1 MEVGDL
7 RNRFLNA
14 PRLAR
19 LTVGG
24 AILAVAWAFPALAT
38 DGAEGGGMREAQ
50 SCLECHEDAAAGLQG
65 GPHMV
70 RLADADTHVA
80 CTDCHSGT
88 AAHWQDDPTAH
99 PMANPA
105 GKSVAEVAQV
115 CTACHTGTHAMDQ
128 ATLSPHATGD
138 VSCLGCHTVHGKS
151 EPHLLKDRQAE
162 LCYSC
167 HLETRGDF
175 AKPYRHPAG
184 DGEFLQCSSCH
195 LATDDRM
202 AELALQGTNAVCLNC
217 HAEFQGPFP
226 HEHQAT
232 VDYGTEEGGCIAC
245 HDPHGSYVPRLLR
258 QPYEAPHYQACT
270 QCHVVPLHNYNSQH
284 GSDWAGVSC
293 SDCHVDIHGS
303 YTNKNFLTSA
313 LEAQGCFAAGC
324 HSR

>member
-14 PRLAR
+14 PRLAG

-24 AILAVAWAFPALAT
+24 AILAVAWAIPALAA
-38 DGAEGGGMREAQ
+38 DGAGGGGLHETQA
-50 SCLECHEDAAAGLQG
+50 CLDCHEDAASALQG

-80 CTDCHSGT
+80 CTDCHAGT
-88 AAHWQDDPTAH
+88 AAHWQDDPTAN

-105 GKSVAEVAQV
+105 GKPVAEVAQV

-128 ATLSPHATGD
+128 ATLSPHAVGG
-138 VSCLGCHTVHGKS
+138 VSCLDCHTVHGKA
-151 EPHLLKDRQAE
+151 EEHLLKDTQAE

-167 HLETRGDF
+167 HLETRGEF

-202 AELALQGTNAVCLNC
+202 AALAMQGTNAVCLDC

-226 HEHQAT
+226 FEHQAT

-270 QCHVVPLHNYNSQH
+270 QCHIVPLHNYNSQH

-293 SDCHVDIHGS
+293 SECHVDIHGS
-303 YTNKNFLTSA
+303 YTDKNFLTSA